1 MAFQIGPDRLDPAA
15 LNRLLADDQA
25 GALVTFEGWVRNRN
39 EGKAV
44 RSLEYEAYLEL
55 AGKEGDRI
63 LEEARVKFNV
73 KAVECRH
80 RTGHLALGDCAVW
93 VGATAVHRDDAFRA
107 ARYVIDE
114 IKHRLPIWKKEHY
127 LEEEPRWVFCRDHH
141 THVHFHAEDYYR
153 KQARLVSQAAFGRAK
168 VLVVGAGGL
177 GCPAL
182 PSLATA
188 GVGLIG
194 ILDSDRIEISNVH
207 RQPLFSPSVVGDL
220 KAVVAQKKMLE
231 LNPFIKVEAF
241 PERLHAGNAQT
252 IVSSYDVVL
261 DCTDNMDTK
270 FVLQDACL
278 KAGKPLVSA
287 SIYQHEGQL
296 RTLLPGSAHGCLRCH
311 QAETPDDSLLGNC
324 NDFGVLGAWTAVL
337 GSMQAA
343 QALELIQTGTN
354 SSAEHTLL
362 VNLRDL
368 SSLKVKNTAKDGC
381 RYCAGDFELSVNDVE
396 VSAAAIKE
404 EGATFVDM
412 REQDDGYLRRFVGK
426 PGKVI
431 VGCHRGVRS
440 KRLVEAYR
448 AEGHGNFYSLRG
460 GASALA
466 ISGSEG
472 QNP

>member
-44 RSLEYEAYLEL
+44 SSLEYEAYSEL
-55 AGKEGDRI
+55 AAKEGERI
-63 LEEARVKFNV
+63 LSEAREKFNV
-73 KAVECRH
+73 KAVDCRH

-127 LEEEPRWVFCRDHH
+127 LEEAPRWVFCRDHH

-153 KQARLVSQAAFGRAK
+153 KQARVVNQEAFAK
-168 VLVVGAGGL
+168 ASVLVVGAGGL

-188 GVGLIG
+188 GVGRIG
-194 ILDSDRIEISNVH
+194 IVDSDRIEISNIH
-207 RQPLFSPSVVGDL
+207 RQALYNPGVVGEL
-220 KAVVAQKKMLE
+220 KAVVAKGKMAE
-231 LNPFIKVEAF
+231 LNPFIKVEAI
-241 PERLHAGNAQT
+241 PERIHAGNAASL
-252 IVSSYDVVL
+252 VGGYDLVL

-270 FVLQDACL
+270 FALQDACL
-278 KAGKPLVSA
+278 LAGKPLISA

-296 RTLLPGSAHGCLRCH
+296 RTLIPGSPHGCFRCH
-311 QAETPDDSLLGNC
+311 QEETPEDSLLGNC
-324 NDFGVLGAWTAVL
+324 NDFGVLGAWTAAL
-337 GSMQAA
+337 GTMQAA
-343 QALELIQTGTN
+343 QALELIQNGAN
-354 SSAEHTLL
+354 SSSEHTLL
-362 VNLRDL
+362 INLRDL
-368 SSLKVKNTAKDGC
+368 SSLRVKNTAREGC
-381 RYCAGDFELSVNDVE
+381 RYCRGAFEINENDLE
-396 VSAAAIKE
+396 VSAAALRE
-404 EGATFVDM
+404 AGTVFVDM
-412 REQDDGYLRRFVGK
+412 REREDEYLRQFVGR
-426 PGKVI
+426 PEKVI

-440 KRLVEAYR
+440 KSLVEKYR

-460 GASALA
+460 GAAGA
-466 ISGSEG
+466 
-472 QNP
+472 